1 MMKKYRIIIICGIAL
16 VLFLFWYY
24 WKNPLAT
31 QLEIRGN
38 TFTVELAITA
48 KEKERG
54 LGYRNL
60 LPPNAGMLFVYQN
73 KDRYGFWMKGM
84 RFPIDIIWIMDQTIV
99 DISKNVPVATTGAL
113 STYAPKEPI
122 NKVLEVQAGT
132 ADRLG
137 VQIGDTIQ
145 ILK

>member
-1 MMKKYRIIIICGIAL
+1 MKKHPIIVACSIVL

-24 WKNPLAT
+24 RAHPLT
-31 QLEIRGN
+31 PRLEIRGN
-38 TFTVELAITA
+38 KFFVELAVTPQ
-48 KEKERG
+48 EQQRG
-54 LGYRNL
+54 LGYRDS
-60 LPPNAGMLFVYQN
+60 LPADAGMLFVYQN

-113 STYAPKEPI
+113 PTYTPKDPV

-132 ADRLG
+132 ADRFG